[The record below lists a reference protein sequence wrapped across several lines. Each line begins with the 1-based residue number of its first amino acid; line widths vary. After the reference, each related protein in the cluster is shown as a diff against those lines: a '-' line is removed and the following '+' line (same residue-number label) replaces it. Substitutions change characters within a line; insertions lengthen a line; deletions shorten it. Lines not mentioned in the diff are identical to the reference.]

1 MRIRAFQIEVPGV
14 RAILPARLWAVLA
27 VSAIG
32 AARAQTVPEDM
43 RTVARNRLDSLLHA
57 YGPTLKMRFH
67 RDADDPFQ
75 FEGVFDNNLHY
86 AWRFELQINVTPQN
100 TIGVRVYPMFSDRI
114 DMTEVRDPN
123 GLALRLLRLSAH
135 NFLHWGVDDAS
146 HVFAA
151 YTFTLESGFPEEAF
165 KEVLRS
171 IPLVDESVGEITQ
184 FIE

>member
-1 MRIRAFQIEVPGV
+1 MRIRAEVPGV
-14 RAILPARLWAVLA
+14 RAILPAWLWAVLA

-43 RTVARNRLDSLLHA
+43 RTLDSLLHA

-75 FEGVFDNNLHY
+75 FEGVFDNNLRY
-86 AWRFELQINVTPQN
+86 AWRFELHINVTPQN

-123 GLALRLLRLSAH
+123 GLALRLLRL
-135 NFLHWGVDDAS
+135 
-146 HVFAA
+146 
-151 YTFTLESGFPEEAF
+151 
-165 KEVLRS
+165 
-171 IPLVDESVGEITQ
+171 
-184 FIE
+184 